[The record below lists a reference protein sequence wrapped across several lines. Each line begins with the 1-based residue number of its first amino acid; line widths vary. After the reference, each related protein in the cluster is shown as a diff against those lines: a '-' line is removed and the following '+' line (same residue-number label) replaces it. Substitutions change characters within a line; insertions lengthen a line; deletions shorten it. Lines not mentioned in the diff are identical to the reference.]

1 MIYNEYGI
9 NKKFSLIKTFSPNDS
24 TGINGDYFSG
34 TDIGGAT
41 AITNGDRNDPD
52 IPVGGGHIVWGDVP
66 SNQLQ
71 FNVTENYSD
80 NDKSFNINTYYAYVT
95 FHNYSCQYDNNY
107 SYISL
112 TLHNKTTYINK
123 NQTYFVSLS
132 NIGIINYD
140 DKNLWYNPNIIE
152 FESTN
157 LHSAH
162 IYYDGSTNEG
172 LNDGWFKR
180 IAISE
185 EDRANIPGHENQ
197 TELRTLLYDTLV
209 YPASYYSDNILHNLS
224 EDNDLHKH
232 ITASYIISN
241 INEYPSYIY
250 QDKIKN
256 KFNPYLN
263 YIRDFNDNYHLYI
276 YTYTYIANGLYTS
289 FLPVF
294 ERYGRTDFSG
304 GSFIIPGS
312 QKQTTT
318 NNEYKKVT
326 LWDLK
331 TTHDYF
337 SSNDG
342 GSTQN
347 LGKGIKRI
355 TYFIS
360 HALCEAGCSRPVSD
374 SNNYTPHTYY
384 LYSASINNPST
395 YTYYIGSFSLM
406 KSYFVSG
413 ATSNKRDGFDSD
425 EINHVIEW
433 STNKN
438 YLKSFIYAAYND
450 GTGESGN
457 PHYSYIKV
465 GLDFFLREGE
475 TILPETSTYYTDLN
489 HKDANY
495 RYNLALYKQYLYG
508 YDIYNSNYIKLDD
521 NSHIQ
526 LFSYINQLFNTVTGS
541 AFNCFLKKTTVTS
554 PCLFNLFL
562 YNTYTGE
569 TLSDSFYTKDNIKN
583 IETLSDN
590 TEEYSDGPWSGSYA
604 NINKISYNYNNI
616 KETNDITYYK
626 LEIKTTSPLTHHKIE
641 LTPGDV
647 LNLSY
652 NDENLI
658 NGNYYFAFKST
669 YSYNIIPKYVERY
682 SKTTGELYNIND
694 VALGDFIAY
703 ESSKPIN
710 GIDRNIITNMNID
723 LYDNM
728 LVFELWYNDK
738 VYNYGTPSEKII
750 PVNFYSSINTYYS
763 DCFIANKNFNI
774 YKPTVNNNIISST
787 IDNGPLGNIKMNLSK
802 QIPLFSSYM
811 LKEET
816 FNNEN
821 YISAK
826 AIIYKNDNSTVIE
839 NNNILRKIYNIYDE
853 NNKQSN
859 IILNSNLLY
868 DFAFGSAYNTNDIKS
883 VTILLGVDAPVSNVK
898 FNEESL
904 TYIKSFYP
912 EYIPIDEGE
921 DKSINVE
928 LYGTY
933 YITSYNTSTIT
944 YLNYTNTT
952 HAEPDPNDNNNTI
965 NVVDNN
971 SYILMLNGTN
981 ALSNQEITNIGNNL
995 YNLNVISQDD
1005 FINTKEIKF
1014 DISNVIGEYQYVK
1027 QENKNLD
1034 TFIKF
1039 VADTPIISSSSDNIP
1054 IHIEVPQY
1062 KKEHESDKYPL

>member
-9 NKKFSLIKTFSPNDS
+9 NKKFSLIKTFVPNDS
-24 TGINGDYFSG
+24 NGINGDYFSG
-34 TDIGGAT
+34 NGANMGGAT
-41 AITNGDRNDPD
+41 AIRNGGIDNPD
-52 IPVGGGHIVWGDVP
+52 IPGGEGHIIFGDVP

-107 SYISL
+107 SYVSL

-140 DKNLWYNPNIIE
+140 DTKLWYNPNIIK
-152 FESTN
+152 FGSTN

-162 IYYDGSTNEG
+162 IYYYGTIDECF
-172 LNDGWFKR
+172 NDGWFKG
-180 IAISE
+180 IALSK
-185 EDRANIPGHENQ
+185 EDRANIPGHETQ

-209 YPASYYSDNILHNLS
+209 YPASYYSDNIFHDLS

-250 QDKIKN
+250 NGKYKN

-289 FLPVF
+289 FFPAS

-304 GSFIIPGS
+304 GSFIIHGS

-337 SSNDG
+337 SSND
-342 GSTQN
+342 
-347 LGKGIKRI
+347 KGIKRI

-360 HALCEAGCSRPVSD
+360 HALCEAGCSRP
-374 SNNYTPHTYY
+374 SNNGVYTYH
-384 LYSASINNPST
+384 LYSASINNPTT
-395 YTYYIGSFSLM
+395 YTYHIGEFCLM
-406 KSYFVSG
+406 ESYFVNG
-413 ATSNKRDGFDSD
+413 ATSNKYDGFNSD
-425 EINHVIEW
+425 EIDHVIEW
-433 STNKN
+433 SNNKD

-450 GTGESGN
+450 GTGESEN

-475 TILPETSTYYTDLN
+475 TILPETSIYYTDLN

-526 LFSYINQLFNTVTGS
+526 LFSYINQLFSTVNGS
-541 AFNCFLKKTTVTS
+541 TFNCFLKKTTVTS

-562 YNTYTGE
+562 YNTYTGK
-569 TLSDSFYTKDNIKN
+569 TLSDSFYTKDNIKE
-583 IETLSDN
+583 IETVSDN
-590 TEEYSDGPWSGSYA
+590 TEEYSESIWSGSYG

-626 LEIKTTSPLTHHKIE
+626 VEIKTTSPLTYHKIE
-641 LTPGDV
+641 LNSQQI

-658 NGNYYFAFKST
+658 NKNYYFAFKST

-682 SKTTGELYNIND
+682 SKTTLEHYNVNYA
-694 VALGDFIAY
+694 ALGDFIAY

-723 LYDNM
+723 LYDNI

-774 YKPTVNNNIISST
+774 YKPTVNNNIT
-787 IDNGPLGNIKMNLSK
+787 AGTTDCGPLDYIKMNLSK

-826 AIIYKNDNSTVIE
+826 AIIYKNDNYTIIE

-859 IILNSNLLY
+859 IILNPNLLY
-868 DFAFGSAYNTNDIKS
+868 DFLFGSAYNTNDIKS

-928 LYGTY
+928 LYSTY
-933 YITSYNTSTIT
+933 YITSYMSPIT
-944 YLNYTNTT
+944 YLSYTN
-952 HAEPDPNDNNNTI
+952 
-965 NVVDNN
+965 VDNN

-981 ALSNQEITNIGNNL
+981 VLSNQEITNIGNNL

-1005 FINTKEIKF
+1005 FINTKEVKF

-1054 IHIEVPQY
+1054 IHIKIPQY
-1062 KKEHESDKYPL
+1062 KKEHEPDKYPL